1 MSEPEQDGSKGGED
15 VVNVLTDI
23 MAPVDD
29 DFDEEV
35 KTTTPAKKVVKKV
48 AKTTKS
54 TAQTKTV
61 KKSAS
66 LATAKATKQT
76 TSTPAASE
84 ESTPKTE
91 TTSEQPPKTKQPTTA
106 SSTAAST
113 TPAKATSTGTT
124 PANKTK
130 KVVKKTPVAAKS
142 GAATKQATAKPTAGK
157 TASAAKKKPVKVVK
171 KTTPAS
177 VKAKAAASAK
187 ESAGDSGAKAK
198 ADPVESAKVETETV
212 LAETEETKA
221 PEDSETPME
230 VTEDDHIKD
239 VDNSAEISTEA
250 IPDVEISKEGADG
263 QDEEQEEEEEN
274 EEEAIEEE
282 DESNVVEG
290 EANGDGDMEPP
301 DFSDTFDVR
310 SEASSTS
317 SGSQI
322 DDADSDHDNRQQSR
336 RDRKR
341 QFSPIVYEGQDISD
355 SDDENGKKAK
365 LSSSVNEVKGGD
377 QTAKMKY
384 LFRDARY
391 FLIKSNNHEN
401 ISLAKAKGSGKAR
414 SGHQACL
421 HKPQG
426 LGSSSKWEGRVC
438 VSQGAPFQRP
448 AKKKRSN
455 SYSAAIMHPSKRK
468 HFVVSAAATSE
479 MSPDCRTAFALSRE
493 SNHTANEEVPVQN
506 HLQRNSSSNEGGPS
520 VHLQAKK
527 AGWSPKS
534 CKTVQGHLSDKHE
547 RIPHR
552 YIYRRQKARFHDSNK
567 DPCFSD
573 KGHPD
578 ISYNSIDLNGH
589 DFDDLSFEFDDEEEE
604 EEEEEEDDAFYPS
617 QYQSQRE
624 YRWRKRERFSDNRS
638 NFGSFGGHDIPTSF
652 DHPTENTMR
661 SDTAD
666 LERLLQDASAKL
678 HDQSSLYLRIQQ
690 LEGCLGNVITVL
702 HKLVKMS
709 SSTLQKPTPRPRR
722 KRMQQFGG
730 PSGMDRDSFRRWK
743 SNQGDLNERRIEGES
758 ELDEGLM
765 ERQGHLDGTSDGQ
778 QTLDNCDTR
787 SDRCQSP
794 EQPDN
799 DENPEERLS
808 ASDFQPDSRCPD
820 SGADNCGD
828 LGDLDVISSH
838 GHTSVQNN
846 RVENDAEQNSDTASP
861 PNNSEQEQELRH
873 DDQASCNVANGEEG
887 DPSPLKTSPDS
898 CELGTAEKENSESI
912 VQGTRKFDGS
922 NVVHEEANESS
933 AMDKNSSPVTF
944 PGEERDFQADLD
956 GPVIIRIK
964 SEFSCDDGMD
974 TWPDSSQPSTSYNH
988 PGVALHDPNLVV
1000 LSDDS
1005 CVNDNPVAVH
1015 SSKVMDTAQSLL
1027 NQQAGNHLGYE
1038 HDADIQSL
1046 QEILATSAGSDDED
1060 VKFLYENVPLGD
1072 QKRGLKTKASQDLFH
1087 ADQSEDVR
1095 GKTELICVEDSDSRW
1110 HAQNSDRRTA
1120 TQSVRSVPVRLR
1132 LNRTDASSRRVQKN
1146 IPQVLSQNGNAQYMG
1161 MPCQSQHYNTNLPG
1175 PHQGHAQKLQQS
1187 GSSQRFHSQSQTIN
1201 SQSTVGRRNAAMR
1214 SASRIHTA
1222 CRLPVAPPNPR
1233 NNSATNFGN
1242 ANQRRD
1248 IYIDRNNVQSVAQN
1262 NGSNIVQFGHH
1273 YRGSPQERSHSLNHS
1288 PYTQPNM
1295 AHPYQAGNESSS
1307 YGGREERVGSVQ
1319 ADGIITDVL
1328 AERDWIN
1335 ACSEVDGATSLTR
1348 ALAQALFGDSI
1359 LIKSTLRSSGKY
1371 KDYELLDP
1379 NLVKKIEDTVMK
1391 IFCHGKN
1398 EKYQKHVWSL
1408 CKQSMGQRMK
1418 YLRNRYSLS

>member
-35 KTTTPAKKVVKKV
+35 KTTTPAKKVAVKKV

-66 LATAKATKQT
+66 PATAKATKQT

-84 ESTPKTE
+84 ESKPKTE

-142 GAATKQATAKPTAGK
+142 GAATKQGTAKPTAGK
-157 TASAAKKKPVKVVK
+157 TPASAAKKKPVKVVK

-230 VTEDDHIKD
+230 VTEDDQIKD

-355 SDDENGKKAK
+355 SDDESSKKAK
-365 LSSSVNEVKGGD
+365 LSSSVNEVKGG
-377 QTAKMKY
+377 
-384 LFRDARY
+384 
-391 FLIKSNNHEN
+391 N
-401 ISLAKAKGSGKAR
+401 IMFDFDIGV
-414 SGHQACL
+414 
-421 HKPQG
+421 
-426 LGSSSKWEGRVC
+426 GSSCLLLDFTEKGGEV
-438 VSQGAPFQRP
+438 
-448 AKKKRSN
+448 
-455 SYSAAIMHPSKRK
+455 
-468 HFVVSAAATSE
+468 
-479 MSPDCRTAFALSRE
+479 
-493 SNHTANEEVPVQN
+493 EE
-506 HLQRNSSSNEGGPS
+506 
-520 VHLQAKK
+520 
-527 AGWSPKS
+527 
-534 CKTVQGHLSDKHE
+534 
-547 RIPHR
+547 
-552 YIYRRQKARFHDSNK
+552 RFDSNK

-578 ISYNSIDLNGH
+578 ISYNSIDLNWH
-589 DFDDLSFEFDDEEEE
+589 DFDDLSFEFDDDEEEEE

-678 HDQSSLYLRIQQ
+678 HDQSSLHLRIQQ

-799 DENPEERLS
+799 GENPEERLS
-808 ASDFQPDSRCPD
+808 ASDFQPDSRCLD

-838 GHTSVQNN
+838 GHTSVQND
-846 RVENDAEQNSDTASP
+846 RVDNDGEQNSDTASP
-861 PNNSEQEQELRH
+861 PNNSEKEQELRH

-898 CELGTAEKENSESI
+898 CELSTAEKENSESI

-933 AMDKNSSPVTF
+933 ALDENSSPVTF
-944 PGEERDFQADLD
+944 PGEKERDFQADLD

-988 PGVALHDPNLVV
+988 PGVAPHDPNLVV

-1120 TQSVRSVPVRLR
+1120 TQSVKSVPVRLR

-1187 GSSQRFHSQSQTIN
+1187 GSSQRFHSHSQSQTIN

-1233 NNSATNFGN
+1233 NNSAMSFGN

-1307 YGGREERVGSVQ
+1307 YGGREERVGSAQ
-1319 ADGIITDVL
+1319 ADGIISDVL

-1398 EKYQKHVWSL
+1398 DKYQKHVWSL